1 MYIYNQKILH
11 TVKRAL
17 KDTSNNKSRS
27 LTTCR
32 DFKVNIYM
40 YKEVSKDYDHWTT
53 THHHVVSI
61 PTATFDL
68 YPTTTYANK
77 LRLN

>member
-1 MYIYNQKILH
+1 MQIEIS
-11 TVKRAL
+11 VF
-17 KDTSNNKSRS
+17 

-68 YPTTTYANK
+68 CPTTTDDLSINS
-77 LRLN
+77 